1 MKIEKQNSLRESLN
15 RGLRSDSQ
23 DAHLLEPPFYHK
35 APLFVRVSLGW
46 VRQEHVEITWSVR
59 YAPLATTATRA
70 PYAIYLKYRL
80 RKKQNQGR
88 TKSSR
93 KHLIA
98 RNQIH
103 LRLHHEWL
111 HEQDHHRDPT
121 SILILAPELWCGLQW
136 KVPTSA
142 RETLDN

>member
-15 RGLRSDSQ
+15 HGLRSDSQ
-23 DAHLLEPPFYHK
+23 DARLLEPPFYHK
-35 APLFVRVSLGW
+35 APLFMRVSLGW

-93 KHLIA
+93 RYLIA
-98 RNQIH
+98 RNKIH
-103 LRLHHEWL
+103 LKTSPWMITWTRSPPGSYLDL
-111 HEQDHHRDPT
+111 DP
-121 SILILAPELWCGLQW
+121 SLELRRGLPC

-142 RETLDN
+142 RETLDH

>member
-1 MKIEKQNSLRESLN
+1 MKIEKRISLKASLN
-15 RGLRSDSQ
+15 RGLRSNSE
-23 DAHLLEPPFYHK
+23 DARLLEPLFCHNELPFMW
-35 APLFVRVSLGW
+35 VSLGR
-46 VRQEHVEITWSVR
+46 VQEEQVENTWSVR
-59 YAPLATTATRA
+59 YAPLATAATRA

-93 KHLIA
+93 RHLIA

-103 LRLHHEWL
+103 HECL

-121 SILILAPELWCGLQW
+121 SIFILALELRCGLPC
-136 KVPTSA
+136 KVLSSV
-142 RETLDN
+142 RETHN